1 MKNAIIHL
9 IYSHGVAEFFT
20 PFQAKS
26 YMSAKAEKNNALP
39 MKIICSDVKQGKLME
54 GYFSQLQT
62 SLKSEVL

>member
-9 IYSHGVAEFFT
+9 IYSHGVAEFFNAY
-20 PFQAKS
+20 QANN
-26 YMSAKAEKNNALP
+26 YMSAKAKKNNAMP
-39 MKIICSDVKQGKLME
+39 MKIICSDVKQSKIME